1 MFAVFSGFNRMEVG
15 DSETNAWKKVSDSF
29 PRSCCILSVNA
40 GGNEI
45 IDTLDQ
51 WGKFSDLFPDIFYL
65 CKRKE
70 IVKLINRQK

>member
-45 IDTLDQ
+45 IDILD
-51 WGKFSDLFPDIFYL
+51 
-65 CKRKE
+65 
-70 IVKLINRQK
+70 